1 MHDDALVDY
10 FIDDQNDATHIGD
23 ERLPLKL
30 TPEDLVEALVDAVQ
44 HLPQHQFI
52 IISQPQYV
60 DRHVRVAPEHSG
72 VVFHDHDVVLV
83 DVRAGGLLA

>member
-10 FIDDQNDATHIGD
+10 FINYQNYATHISD

-44 HLPQHQFI
+44 HLPQHQLI
-52 IISQPQYV
+52 IIS
-60 DRHVRVAPEHSG
+60 
-72 VVFHDHDVVLV
+72 
-83 DVRAGGLLA
+83 

>member
-1 MHDDALVDY
+1 MHDDALIDY

-44 HLPQHQFI
+44 YLPQHQLI
-52 IISQPQYV
+52 VISQPQYV

-72 VVFHDHDVVLV
+72 VVLHDHDVVLV
-83 DVRAGGLLA
+83 DVSAGGLLA